1 MILSNVRLVLENEVI
16 FGSLFVEGGIIQ
28 RFDMGSVSLPGA
40 IDGEGGYLIPGLIE
54 LHTDNM
60 EKHFSPRPRVRWPSK
75 AAFKVHDAQMVSAGI
90 TTVFDAV
97 AIGDVI
103 EHSERL
109 ENLQAMVQALLSSRE
124 EGNSR
129 ADHRLHF
136 RCEVSHVDTLS
147 NFENLLKLCSPE
159 LVSVMDHSP
168 GQRQF
173 ANIDRYRQYYQGK
186 YRLSDTEME
195 AFIVRQMAASEQYGR
210 PYREAICKTCH
221 ERGIVLASHD
231 DAFSRHIDEA
241 LSDGMSIAEFPT
253 TTDAALA
260 AHTQGLSVV
269 MGAPN
274 VVRGGSHSGNVA
286 AHELAAQGILD
297 VLSSDYYPSSL
308 LDATFKLASDPG
320 NDYDLS
326 SACALVTQNP
336 ARVLELHDRGRI
348 ETDYRADLI
357 LCHPKDDHVH
367 IQQVWR
373 EGERVF

>member
-16 FGSLFVEGGIIQ
+16 SGSLSVDGGIIQ
-28 RFDMGSVSLPGA
+28 SFDIGSVSLPGA
-40 IDGEGGYLIPGLIE
+40 IDGEGGYLMPGMIE

-60 EKHFSPRPRVRWPSK
+60 EKHFSPRPGVRWPSS
-75 AAFKVHDAQMVSAGI
+75 AAFKVHDSQMVSAGI

-109 ENLQAMVQALLSSRE
+109 ANLQTMVQALLSSRE
-124 EGNSR
+124 AGHCR

-136 RCEVSHVDTLS
+136 RCEISHADTLN
-147 NFENLLKLCSPE
+147 NFEDLLKLCSPE

-186 YRLSDTEME
+186 YRLSDVEME

-210 PYREAICKTCH
+210 LSREAICKTCH

-231 DAFSRHIDEA
+231 DATSDHIGEA

-286 AHELAAQGILD
+286 ALDLASLGTLD

-308 LDATFKLASDPG
+308 LDAIFKLADDSG

-336 ARVLELHDRGRI
+336 AEVLELHDRGRI
-348 ETDYRADLI
+348 ETGFRADLI
-357 LCHPKDDHVH
+357 LCHPMDDHVH